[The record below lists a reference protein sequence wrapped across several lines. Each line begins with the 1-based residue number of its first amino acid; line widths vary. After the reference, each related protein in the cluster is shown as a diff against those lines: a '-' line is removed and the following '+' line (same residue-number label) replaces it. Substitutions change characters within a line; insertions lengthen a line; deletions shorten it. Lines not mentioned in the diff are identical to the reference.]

1 MLVILSIWDF
11 PDVFKD
17 YVRKWA
23 TKPTNYLLRWN
34 YFHKNKH
41 FDRKESFDWR
51 WHDSKQKTFQ
61 NRLLRI
67 SASLMKSKHF
77 LCGTDF
83 SSFFL
88 FSFLFIFF
96 VWLNFTAFERPSLLF
111 SSLYCL
117 FVDSPRLIVT
127 LKEADLGQV
136 SRPQHY
142 NQTGP
147 GVKTVGRLTQKLG

>member
-83 SSFFL
+83 CSFFCFL
-88 FSFLFIFF
+88 FYLSFLFDSIS
-96 VWLNFTAFERPSLLF
+96 RLL
-111 SSLYCL
+111 SARLYC
-117 FVDSPRLIVT
+117 SPLYIAFLLT
-127 LKEADLGQV
+127 LHAWLLLWR
-136 SRPQHY
+136 RPISDKFQDHSTALQSDMPRGKKY
-142 NQTGP
+142 E
-147 GVKTVGRLTQKLG
+147 